1 MTRAQERAAVIAAKP
16 SRAVRVAKRLK
27 HDAERINLQDF
38 LNIAAGYQALMH
50 QTKEHHEALAAFFDK

>member
-1 MTRAQERAAVIAAKP
+1 MIAAKP

-50 QTKEHHEALAAFFDK
+50 QTKEHHEALAAFLDK

>member
-1 MTRAQERAAVIAAKP
+1 MIAAKP